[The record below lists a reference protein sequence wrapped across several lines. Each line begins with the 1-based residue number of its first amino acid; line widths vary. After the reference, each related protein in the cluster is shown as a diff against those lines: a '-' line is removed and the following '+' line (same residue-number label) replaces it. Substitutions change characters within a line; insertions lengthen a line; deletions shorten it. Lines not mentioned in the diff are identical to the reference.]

1 MDGGACR
8 VRSGR
13 VGPLALAID
22 PPHVPNGY
30 LVVVATMAGSPSLPF
45 FAGVRSLNRTIR
57 VVLAVAGVCILGLLA
72 VTMWFR
78 GVDRVEVLA
87 AGLYVLVFA
96 GVLAA
101 DVVGGSAAA
110 LLAAAIYLVMRLP
123 AIEVLGTGRFAT
135 LNLIRLLSYLAFG
148 LVGGFSWKL
157 LKERLDKLETF
168 DTIDDATH
176 LLNARGLF
184 DLLDHEMA
192 RGRRYDHSF
201 SVVTLSYPA
210 DAFAGLKGRK
220 RRAALAAFG
229 AAARDMV
236 RTTDRAG
243 VVRDQRKVTVAVFCP
258 ETDRAGAAILIARLG
273 DRLNDAMLASGVGL
287 SRRLDEFVFVFP
299 QESVEIG
306 AFRDELVERT
316 RRSFPD
322 AVPT

>member
-1 MDGGACR
+1 MAEVIDQPE
-8 VRSGR
+8 
-13 VGPLALAID
+13 PLSR
-22 PPHVPNGY
+22 Y
-30 LVVVATMAGSPSLPF
+30 LVGVATMAGSSSLPF
-45 FAGVRSLNRTIR
+45 FAGVRSLNRAIR
-57 VVLAVAGVCILGLLA
+57 RVLGFAGVCILTLLA
-72 VTMWFR
+72 VTMWVR

-101 DVVGGSAAA
+101 DVIGGSAAA
-110 LLAAAIYLVMRLP
+110 LLAAAIYLVMRLS

-135 LNLIRLLSYLAFG
+135 LNLVRLLSYLAFG
-148 LVGGFSWKL
+148 VIGGLSWKL

-168 DTIDDATH
+168 DIIDDATH

-192 RGRRYDHSF
+192 RGRRYDHTF

-210 DAFAGLKGRK
+210 DAFASVKGRK
-220 RRAALAAFG
+220 RRAALASFG

-258 ETDRAGAAILIARLG
+258 ETDRAGAQILITRLG

-287 SRRLDEFVFVFP
+287 SRRLEEFVFVFP

-316 RRSFPD
+316 RRTYPD
-322 AVPT
+322 AVPS

>member
-1 MDGGACR
+1 
-8 VRSGR
+8 
-13 VGPLALAID
+13 
-22 PPHVPNGY
+22 
-30 LVVVATMAGSPSLPF
+30 MAGSQSLPL

-57 VVLAVAGVCILGLLA
+57 RVLAIAGISILGLLA
-72 VTMWFR
+72 ATMWFR

-101 DVVGGSAAA
+101 DVIGGSAAA

-123 AIEVLGTGRFAT
+123 AIEILGTGRFAT
-135 LNLIRLLSYLAFG
+135 LNLVRLLSYLAFG
-148 LVGGFSWKL
+148 VIGGYSWKL
-157 LKERLDKLETF
+157 LKERLDKLESF
-168 DTIDDATH
+168 DVIDDATH

-192 RGRRYDHSF
+192 RGRRYDHTF

-210 DAFAGLKGRK
+210 DAFATVKGRK
-220 RRAALAAFG
+220 RRAALGAFG
-229 AAARDMV
+229 AATKDMV
-236 RTTDRAG
+236 RATDRAG
-243 VVRDQRKVTVAVFCP
+243 VVRDNRKVTVAVFCP
-258 ETDRAGAAILIARLG
+258 ETDRAGAQILIGRLG

-316 RRSFPD
+316 RQTYPD
-322 AVPT
+322 AT